1 MPLPSKSLT
10 AGQDYPESWSQF
22 CSWFHDEISC
32 VDYLLKMRWPE
43 GFACPRCGA
52 KGSPYQLS
60 RKRMMCRSCR
70 YQCTVTA
77 GTIFEK
83 TRIPLRD
90 WFAAVWYITNQK
102 NGVSALG
109 LKSALGLGSY
119 QTAWSMLHKL
129 RRAMVNPHRDKLRG
143 VVEVDETF
151 LGGPEV
157 GKRSSI
163 QYLAKKV
170 TVIIAVEMLAPKGF
184 GRVRLRRISSA
195 SKENTLPFIQEEIET
210 GATIQTDGS
219 PIYNAVQDLGYI
231 RDKIVHLGAKDPA
244 HVTMPGVHRVA
255 SLLKRW
261 LLGTFQGSVKSEH
274 LDYYLDEFSFRFNRR
289 TSKSRG
295 LLFYR
300 LLEQSV
306 ITDPIT
312 YQGIKN
318 SKHNI

>member
-1 MPLPSKSLT
+1 
-10 AGQDYPESWSQF
+10 
-22 CSWFHDEISC
+22 
-32 VDYLLKMRWPE
+32 
-43 GFACPRCGA
+43 
-52 KGSPYQLS
+52 
-60 RKRMMCRSCR
+60 
-70 YQCTVTA
+70 
-77 GTIFEK
+77 
-83 TRIPLRD
+83 
-90 WFAAVWYITNQK
+90 
-102 NGVSALG
+102 
-109 LKSALGLGSY
+109 
-119 QTAWSMLHKL
+119 
-129 RRAMVNPHRDKLRG
+129 
-143 VVEVDETF
+143 
-151 LGGPEV
+151 
-157 GKRSSI
+157 
-163 QYLAKKV
+163 
-170 TVIIAVEMLAPKGF
+170 MLAPKGF